1 MNIALLTPQPT
12 NRVTFKR
19 SHERFVPDTPGC
31 YVLTTFSGEVLYVGL
46 TDNLRRRM
54 DQHLDNP
61 EKTGETKLG
70 RAVVFHWVATSD
82 TFKVERTWM
91 NIHIQHEGAWPLL
104 NKMYSP
110 TST

>member
-1 MNIALLTPQPT
+1 
-12 NRVTFKR
+12 
-19 SHERFVPDTPGC
+19 
-31 YVLTTFSGEVLYVGL
+31 
-46 TDNLRRRM
+46 M

-70 RAVVFHWVATSD
+70 RAVFFYWVETAD
-82 TFKVERTWM
+82 TFKIERTWM

-104 NKMYSP
+104 NKAYSP